1 MNCLKKRK
9 RSQEIEHIVW
19 SWISFFV
26 CLFLLFVS
34 FLFLI
39 HRTKPCRINTKNG
52 WMTFYFFLYTLSFQG
67 FLLWASVTFTV
78 REGMVFWS
86 IHLSASIQEA
96 CIDCSHPTPIS
107 CSYCALPTPKNSP
120 SHTNPDPIHLLR
132 PVSTRW
138 PLPNIP
144 TACFLC
150 TTLISGDSH
159 RVSDRS
165 GWDSSVHTAGPHQ
178 YSESVTYMPWIISPV
193 LIVSLIQTLAMTSPI
208 RSCSSSPEPQLP

>member
-86 IHLSASIQEA
+86 IHLSASSHHDEVVILSSGTLSYLQMGYKWKAIRTDVWKDRHPVVISRKEILEA
-96 CIDCSHPTPIS
+96 PGNVP
-107 CSYCALPTPKNSP
+107 
-120 SHTNPDPIHLLR
+120 
-132 PVSTRW
+132 
-138 PLPNIP
+138 
-144 TACFLC
+144 
-150 TTLISGDSH
+150 
-159 RVSDRS
+159 RV
-165 GWDSSVHTAGPHQ
+165 
-178 YSESVTYMPWIISPV
+178 
-193 LIVSLIQTLAMTSPI
+193 L
-208 RSCSSSPEPQLP
+208 